1 MGDPT
6 FCEVCGNEIER
17 TISLCPF
24 CRSRQSFEP
33 RQKQVPLQ
41 RVVNLE
47 NGMPTVQEAL
57 ARLRYEIETAPKQ
70 GYRLLV
76 LIHGYG
82 SSGKGGAI
90 RNEVRR
96 QLRYILEKK
105 KINDFVPGEECTRR
119 SGHWRQTV
127 RRFPSLDSYGRHPN
141 PGITLV
147 IL

>member
-1 MGDPT
+1 MVDPV

-17 TISLCPF
+17 TTSQCPF
-24 CRSRQSFEP
+24 CRSRQTFEALK
-33 RQKQVPLQ
+33 KQVPLQ

-47 NGMPTVQEAL
+47 NGMPTVREAL
-57 ARLRYEIETAPKQ
+57 VRLRDEIETAPKH

-96 QLRYILEKK
+96 QLRYMFEKK

-127 RRFPSLDSYGRHPN
+127 RRFPPLDSYGKHPN
-141 PGITLV
+141 PGITIV